1 MQTLESSEAKLSSVS
16 IVEQYISAR
25 ALLRE
30 ALKATGRVYLSQRE
44 DDHFFQIPLDA
55 QQAVIEGIVQWS
67 NTVLE
72 FMAQGGDHRNT
83 KNLVRYYLS
92 RMSLLTPLGFT
103 DEIQD
108 GDIVEIYGD
117 DAKRLFFNPE
127 LFDYSSYA
135 PDVMFSNQWWDLYHR
150 DSDVSLKIHEYC
162 IDIFVGRRANPFVPD
177 LPTCDVS
184 EIKSKGRYTS
194 RMEMKCMAPVKV
206 GERVVG
212 VACLERLTLLSGGP
226 LLHTHSLS

>member
-1 MQTLESSEAKLSSVS
+1 MHSVEQSPSSTSEVS
-16 IVEQYISAR
+16 IVEQYIAAR
-25 ALLRE
+25 ALLRD

-44 DDHFFQIPLDA
+44 DDHFFQIPLEA
-55 QQAVIEGIVQWS
+55 QQAVIEGINNWS
-67 NTVLE
+67 NTVME
-72 FMAQGGDHRNT
+72 FVAQGGDHRNT
-83 KNLVRYYLS
+83 RNLVRYYLS
-92 RMSLLTPLGFT
+92 RMSLLAPLGFT
-103 DEIQD
+103 DEVQD

-150 DSDVSLKIHEYC
+150 DSAVSLKIHEYC

-206 GERVVG
+206 GEKIVG
-212 VACLERLTLLSGGP
+212 VACLERLTLLSGGQQQ
-226 LLHTHSLS
+226 HTHSLS